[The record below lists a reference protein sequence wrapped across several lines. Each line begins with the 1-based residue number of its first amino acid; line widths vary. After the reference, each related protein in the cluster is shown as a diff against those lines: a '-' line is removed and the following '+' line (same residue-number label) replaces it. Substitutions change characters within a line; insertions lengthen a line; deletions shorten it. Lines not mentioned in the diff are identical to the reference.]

1 MNVDHD
7 PLSVLKFMDSLR
19 VSKKIELKNLGKIY
33 KQEVPIFLGV
43 IEERPSSWWKRNVG
57 IYLT

>member
-1 MNVDHD
+1 MDHD

-43 IEERPSSWWKRNVG
+43 IEERPSS
-57 IYLT
+57 